1 MLQDH
6 FQIGAVGSD
15 DAAAVREFQ
24 ESGAY
29 HVMVIQ
35 LRRDFEQI
43 EGGEQVVPVH
53 RHEPLPLHAP
63 EGVHIVDADS
73 RVLFP
78 EELVCLG
85 EKILVF
91 LNPSADHEAAVVPG
105 SIVRDNQLEL
115 LPLAEFLYLI
125 FDAFQ
130 HVGNDIR
137 LIVACDYKCEHFSAS
152 GLGTISVVCK
162 QFFPVVRL
170 IFMRKYTI
178 L

>member
-1 MLQDH
+1 M
-6 FQIGAVGSD
+6 IIIISNSD
-15 DAAAVREFQ
+15 R
-24 ESGAY
+24 
-29 HVMVIQ
+29 
-35 LRRDFEQI
+35 
-43 EGGEQVVPVH
+43 
-53 RHEPLPLHAP
+53 
-63 EGVHIVDADS
+63 
-73 RVLFP
+73 
-78 EELVCLG
+78 LVCRSLWPIYPDSVQG
-85 EKILVF
+85 MWESAEANIEEKAVDLPAFLLVF